1 MYVTQTVICFCF
13 LNIMRFFCNL
23 QKLPSPILENLL
35 VPPFESELKRT
46 SQHARL
52 ASNKVAI
59 PLPEAGTSVV
69 PRQRPKGSVQ
79 PAHTLPLVAPPSP
92 SPRNTLSSPSIPPP
106 QMDSEPF
113 SAQFQANFP
122 PVSNAIA
129 AVPTPTASQ
138 PLLAAISPTSTTV
151 PFPTSQTSNQSASLN
166 VDSDRLENLFQ
177 SKFPDP
183 FTEPTTPSVHG
194 SGGLFPLPV
203 QQQEVVMP
211 LELAGTPTKSGKLFL
226 NAPKVGHRRNM
237 SDTTA
242 FNK

>member
-1 MYVTQTVICFCF
+1 MFTKIALTC
-13 LNIMRFFCNL
+13 LL
-23 QKLPSPILENLL
+23 QKLPAPILENLL
-35 VPPFESELKRT
+35 VPPFESELKRS
-46 SQHARL
+46 SQNARL

-106 QMDSEPF
+106 QVDIEPF

-122 PVSNAIA
+122 PVSNAVA
-129 AVPTPTASQ
+129 TVPTTTATQ
-138 PLLAAISPTSTTV
+138 PLPAALSQQSPPTSTTV
-151 PFPTSQTSNQSASLN
+151 PFPTSLTSNQSASLN

-194 SGGLFPLPV
+194 SGGLFPLSV
-203 QQQEVVMP
+203 QQQPQDVVMP
-211 LELAGTPTKSGKLFL
+211 LELAGTPTNSGQLFL

>member
-1 MYVTQTVICFCF
+1 M
-13 LNIMRFFCNL
+13 LFFCYL

-46 SQHARL
+46 SQNARL

-79 PAHTLPLVAPPSP
+79 SAHTLPLVAPPSP

-106 QMDSEPF
+106 QVENEPF

-122 PVSNAIA
+122 PVSNVVAVAPTPSATQPLPA
-129 AVPTPTASQ
+129 AVSQ
-138 PLLAAISPTSTTV
+138 QSPSTSTTTV

-203 QQQEVVMP
+203 QQQQQQDMVMP
-211 LELAGTPTKSGKLFL
+211 LELVGTPTKSGQLFL

>member
-1 MYVTQTVICFCF
+1 M
-13 LNIMRFFCNL
+13 
-23 QKLPSPILENLL
+23 QKLPSPILENLH

-46 SQHARL
+46 SQNARL

-69 PRQRPKGSVQ
+69 PRQRPKGSIQ

-106 QMDSEPF
+106 QTDSEPF

-122 PVSNAIA
+122 PVSNVVA
-129 AVPTPTASQ
+129 AVPTPTQ
-138 PLLAAISPTSTTV
+138 PLPAALSQQSPTTSTTV
-151 PFPTSQTSNQSASLN
+151 PFPTSQTSNQSASLS

-183 FTEPTTPSVHG
+183 FTEPTTPSGHG

-203 QQQEVVMP
+203 QQHQQDIVMP
-211 LELAGTPTKSGKLFL
+211 LELAGTPTNSGQIFL
-226 NAPKVGHRRNM
+226 AAPKVGHRRNM